1 MIEHESFVT
10 KMIAM
15 GSRIWRKIF
24 EKRQLPDPALS
35 SLPSALRW
43 QGVYKISKI
52 QLVVY
57 YQCCVLIGWA
67 TTRLYAIAY

>member
-10 KMIAM
+10 KMIAI

-35 SLPSALRW
+35 CLPSASRW

-57 YQCCVLIGWA
+57 YQLMLRSDW
-67 TTRLYAIAY
+67 LSYY